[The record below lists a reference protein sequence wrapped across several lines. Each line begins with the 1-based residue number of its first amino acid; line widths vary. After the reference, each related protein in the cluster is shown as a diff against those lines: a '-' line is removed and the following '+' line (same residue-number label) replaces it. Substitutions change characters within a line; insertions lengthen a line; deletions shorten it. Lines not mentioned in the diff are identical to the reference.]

1 MHAYKK
7 PLSVIIAEDL
17 KKRIDR
23 GIYKYEDQLPAEVV
37 LAKEMGV
44 SRVTLRD
51 ALSILERQGLITR
64 KHGVGSFIAQPEK
77 HILSSFDKMDSLI
90 DLIRRSGYEAT
101 INVLEITHGE
111 LSPQVCNTLEIPTDS
126 QGFTFNTMYSANG
139 IPLVYTNEY
148 VEDSLLPKHIT
159 TNRADCEDLAD
170 FISRNTGKAPTAT
183 LTQLKGILPTKELMR
198 ILMIDPHSPIIRQKF
213 TLFNKH
219 QKRVGCGYDFLNSSW
234 FEFSIY
240 TNTIRL

>member
-1 MHAYKK
+1 MHRYKK
-7 PLSVIIAEDL
+7 PLSVIIAEEI
-17 KKRIDR
+17 KKRIDS

-37 LAKEMGV
+37 LAKEMDV

-64 KHGVGSFIAQPEK
+64 RHGVGSFIAKPGK

-101 INVLEITHGE
+101 IEVLESTHSE
-111 LSPQVCNTLEIPTDS
+111 LSTEVCKTLEIPIGS
-126 QGFTFNTMYSANG
+126 QGLNFNTMYSANG
-139 IPLVYTNEY
+139 IPFVYTNEY
-148 VEDSLLPKHIT
+148 VADSLLPDSFT
-159 TNRADCEDLAD
+159 TNRADCEDLSD
-170 FISRNTGKAPTAT
+170 FISKNTGKPPTAT
-183 LTQLKGILPTKELMR
+183 LTQLKGILPTSELMR
-198 ILMIDPHSPIIRQKF
+198 ILMIDAHSPIIRQKF

-219 QKRVGCGYDFLNSSW
+219 QKRVGCGYDFFNSSW

-240 TNTIRL
+240 TDTIRL